1 MDIKKHIAGILIT
14 HYNEQIRRQ
23 CGDSAENRDNIN
35 KYCNITAKCQK

>member
-1 MDIKKHIAGILIT
+1 MTKSQMTIWTLKKHIAGILIT

-35 KYCNITAKCQK
+35 K